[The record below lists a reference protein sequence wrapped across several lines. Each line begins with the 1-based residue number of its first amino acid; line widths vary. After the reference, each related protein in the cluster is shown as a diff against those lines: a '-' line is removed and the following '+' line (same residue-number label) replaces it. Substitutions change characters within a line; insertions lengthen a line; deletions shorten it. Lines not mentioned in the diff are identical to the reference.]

1 MSSNTRL
8 SRSTAPTQKK
18 RVQLQKVSD
27 SLHEMLTLKRT
38 KRKNVQH
45 TPEIIETLQSTL
57 ICQAITGKNPEA
69 ATDLLKMIGSIVYCT
84 LKELRKRERPIDIM
98 DKVIKQ
104 YKDSNGEE
112 MFSISAQT
120 VNNALHEIPQS
131 DADQVLTAQNEQ
143 VIEDLRSQGLWSNK
157 VMLAI
162 DPNDTEYRGKYINQ
176 YHTWGVKGQKELPK
190 RGYKEVT
197 LYSLP
202 SQTIVSSHL
211 RTVNSE
217 NGSKKPIPEWIG
229 QIQDAMQM
237 YRKHKSSVSA
247 IFADREF
254 YTGLGMAFSYF
265 GLWDNAIPG
274 DENPRMVVPKKLFNY
289 GAEKKWA
296 FLLNSRKGN
305 MFEDVITISNRD
317 SKFLG
322 DTANRLDLQDNSTCL
337 AVPVITV
344 VLFGRNN
351 DRLNQKIGRKDR
363 KKAHELDK
371 AIQDIENLLD
381 PVEYNYRTYYKSLR
395 PKNFSLPKFSTNR
408 KRIFKDSTEKQLYT
422 EYYRL
427 KMEHLRLNKQKT
439 KMLDQLYF
447 FTVSTRE
454 NENYLQHVKEYFEL
468 AIYYRERWG
477 IENAFKDKIYK
488 FQIRSNSRK
497 PCNRH
502 SRTIL
507 SYMLYNSWHYYRLSR
522 IKREYYSGKK
532 KWKPFTRKMIPIRK
546 KIESIYPRLLTANG
560 FLIENLRTSL
570 QNQVKTI
577 LGGVI

>member
-1 MSSNTRL
+1 MLSILILPEFQDNTKFGPKYKRGAVTLENIMSSNTRL

-27 SLHEMLTLKRT
+27 SIHEMLTLKRT

-45 TPEIIETLQSTL
+45 TPEIVETLQSTL

-69 ATDLLKMIGSIVYCT
+69 ATDLLKMIGCIVYCT
-84 LKELRKRERPIDIM
+84 LRELRKRERPIDIM

-143 VIEDLRSQGLWSNK
+143 VIEDLRLQGLWSNK

-217 NGSKKPIPEWIG
+217 NRSKKPIPEWIG
-229 QIQDAMQM
+229 QIQDAMHM

-265 GLWDNAIPG
+265 GLWDKTIAI
-274 DENPRMVVPKKLFNY
+274 DENPRMVVPKRLFNY
-289 GAEKKWA
+289 GAEKKWE
-296 FLLNSRKGN
+296 FLINSKKGN
-305 MFEDVITISNRD
+305 IFEDIITLTNRD
-317 SKFLG
+317 SKFIG
-322 DTANRLDLQDNSTCL
+322 DNALRLDLQEKCKSF

-344 VLFGRNN
+344 VLFGRNK
-351 DRLNQKIGRKDR
+351 DRLKQKIGKNDR
-363 KKAHELDK
+363 KKALELDK

-381 PVEYNYRTYYKSLR
+381 PAEYKYRSYYISQRSKT
-395 PKNFSLPKFSTNR
+395 FILPKFNVNR
-408 KRIFKDSTEKQLYT
+408 KRIFKDSTEKQLYD

-427 KMEHLRLNKQKT
+427 KMEYLRLNKRKK
-439 KMLDQLYF
+439 KMLDQIYF

-454 NENYLQHVKEYFEL
+454 NENYLHHTKEYFEF

-488 FQIRSNSRK
+488 FQIRFNSRK
-497 PCNRH
+497 ACNRH

-507 SYMLYNSWHYYRLSR
+507 SYML
-522 IKREYYSGKK
+522 
-532 KWKPFTRKMIPIRK
+532 
-546 KIESIYPRLLTANG
+546 
-560 FLIENLRTSL
+560 
-570 QNQVKTI
+570 
-577 LGGVI
+577 